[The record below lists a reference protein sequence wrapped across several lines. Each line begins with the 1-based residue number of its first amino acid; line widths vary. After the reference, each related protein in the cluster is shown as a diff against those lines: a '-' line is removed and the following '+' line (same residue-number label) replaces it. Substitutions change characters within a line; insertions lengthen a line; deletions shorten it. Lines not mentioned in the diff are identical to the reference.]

1 MSLLWLYFL
10 ANMIIDIL
18 EVVILATEIEDS
30 YIGLTFLAIG
40 NSIAGRGRINSAV
53 DIVAEISIAILGF
66 TEMAMVGA
74 FAGPIFLVLIGLSS
88 SILPRALTQSI
99 HHKSQ

>member
-30 YIGLTFLAIG
+30 YIGLTFLAVG
-40 NSIAGRGRINSAV
+40 NSVAGKG
-53 DIVAEISIAILGF
+53 EIG
-66 TEMAMVGA
+66 
-74 FAGPIFLVLIGLSS
+74 
-88 SILPRALTQSI
+88 
-99 HHKSQ
+99 